1 MKKNHYI
8 SKMLTI
14 GLGLMALASCDEYL
28 DELPDDRAELNTEL
42 KITQLLV
49 SAYPSCNNSMV
60 AEFMSDNVDDNG
72 RGYSAPPILEDL
84 YKFKDTSE
92 EGNDTPYYLW
102 NGYYESV
109 ATVNQALE
117 AAAALGN
124 PESLRGSIA
133 EAKLIRAYSM
143 FNLAYIFCMAWNE
156 QKADEYM
163 GLPYPL
169 EPEQDINT
177 KYERGTLRQLYE
189 AINKDIEEALPD
201 IREAEA
207 GYATPAYHF
216 TARAAYAFAARFNL
230 FYNKWD
236 KAVEYATE
244 CLGTDPT
251 LLMRDYDPYRDLG
264 SQDFFNLWIR
274 SSDQANIMM
283 LATYSISPRYQTSSY
298 RYAHNYNM
306 TAYETYWV
314 DAPWGSGSDENSI
327 IYANKM
333 YGNNQVVMFP
343 SFFENFEYTDKVA
356 GIGYTHAVFPAFT
369 GDLTILDRA
378 EALILLK
385 RYDEAMRDIN
395 TWIGT
400 HCQDKYETDENSDT
414 RVLKRAAPGELTVA
428 DIDTF
433 MVHLDY
439 AKRTP
444 EGRLDRSMRK
454 HMHPQG
460 FTIDP
465 EGSDQECLLQF
476 VLHLRRLESVR
487 YGYRF
492 GDVKRYGIEYAHLN
506 SYEDANVFI
515 AGDLRGAVQIPQT
528 VITAGL
534 PGNPR
539 MDEAELKAYLE
550 RTEGEYAPPAD
561 DEEED
566 E

>member
-1 MKKNHYI
+1 MKKNNI
-8 SKMLTI
+8 IKFMTLCF
-14 GLGLMALASCDEYL
+14 GAVALASCDEYL
-28 DELPDDRAELNTEL
+28 DELPDDRAELDTEL

-49 SAYPSCNNSMV
+49 SAYPSCTNSLV

-72 RGYSAPPILEDL
+72 RGYSAPVILEDL

-92 EGNDTPYYLW
+92 EGNDTPYFIW
-102 NGYYESV
+102 NGYYASV

-117 AAAALGN
+117 AAEALGN
-124 PESLRGSIA
+124 PVSLRGSIA

-143 FNLAYIFCMAWNE
+143 FNLAYIFCMAYDE
-156 QKADEYM
+156 ATADTYM

-169 EPEQDINT
+169 VPEQDINT
-177 KYERGTLRQLYE
+177 HYERGTLRQLYE
-189 AINKDIEEALPD
+189 AIDKDIEEALPY

-207 GYATPAYHF
+207 GYAIPKYHF

-230 FYNKWD
+230 FYNRWE
-236 KAVEYATE
+236 KAVEYANE
-244 CLGTDPT
+244 ALGSDPT
-251 LLMRDYDPYRDLG
+251 AFMRDYEPYRELG

-274 SSDQANIMM
+274 SSDQANLMM
-283 LATYSISPRYQTSSY
+283 IAAYSISPRYQSSTY
-298 RYAHNYNM
+298 RYAHNYTM

-314 DAPWGSGSDENSI
+314 DGPWGSGSDENSI

-333 YGNNQVVMFP
+333 YGSNQIIMFP
-343 SFFENFEYTDKVA
+343 SYFESFEYTDKVA
-356 GIGYTHAVFPAFT
+356 GIGYTHSVYPAFT
-369 GDLTILDRA
+369 GDLTLLDRA

-400 HCQDKYETDENSDT
+400 HCKDKYETDDDT
-414 RVLKRAAPGELTVA
+414 NTQVLKRAAPGTLTVA

-460 FTIDP
+460 FTIDS

-476 VLHLRRLESVR
+476 LLHMRRIESVR

-506 SYEDANVFI
+506 SYEDPNVFI

-550 RTEGEYAPPAD
+550 RTEAEYATP
-561 DEEED
+561 ED
-566 E
+566 EDEDNGE